1 MPKNSPLS
9 RFVLRRVR
17 RERKA
22 VGRTDSKQ
30 WRRLQSGLNSD
41 TRHPAS
47 LLGSTERLEQVQ
59 VEGKEEV
66 KGRRGEEDVDSIIRK
81 ILEQQTHLRS
91 HLDRLERTRRGGDRE
106 GGRKEVKVER
116 EGGKVVVPEVEEE
129 VSERVGGQGGK
140 EKGCSY
146 LMKTFLNSTV
156 ESSEDFCRFGDFRHM
171 CSFKSFRRETI
182 FLQPRQWNRQC
193 LGGQIRVEHCS
204 KHRGIPFLLHLSL

>member
-1 MPKNSPLS
+1 MANQSAKHSLLCQKNSPLP

-156 ESSEDFCRFGDFRHM
+156 ESSEDFCRCFSTT
-171 CSFKSFRRETI
+171 CSFKSFRREII

-193 LGGQIRVEHCS
+193 LGRQIRIEHCS
-204 KHRGIPFLLHLSL
+204 KY

>member
-1 MPKNSPLS
+1 M
-9 RFVLRRVR
+9 LRRVR

-47 LLGSTERLEQVQ
+47 LLGSTDRLEQIQV

-66 KGRRGEEDVDSIIRK
+66 KGRRGEEEVDSIIRK

-91 HLDRLERTRRGGDRE
+91 HLDRLERTKRGGRE
-106 GGRKEVKVER
+106 TTGRKEVKVER
-116 EGGKVVVPEVEEE
+116 EGVKVVVPEVEEE
-129 VSERVGGQGGK
+129 VSERVGGGQGGK

-156 ESSEDFCRFGDFRHM
+156 ESSEDFCRCFSTT
-171 CSFKSFRRETI
+171 CSFKSFRREII

-193 LGGQIRVEHCS
+193 LGRQIRIEHCS
-204 KHRGIPFLLHLSL
+204 KY

>member
-1 MPKNSPLS
+1 M
-9 RFVLRRVR
+9 R

-156 ESSEDFCRFGDFRHM
+156 ESSEDFCRFGDFLRMFFQILQKRNH
-171 CSFKSFRRETI
+171 
-182 FLQPRQWNRQC
+182 FLAATT
-193 LGGQIRVEHCS
+193 VE
-204 KHRGIPFLLHLSL
+204 